1 MPKHSYIGA
10 ILAALLAALKF
21 LFACGLA
28 LMAGVLTR
36 HLALDSRQKKGGAS
50 ASLFN

>member
-21 LFACGLA
+21 LFACGLELLSMLAA
-28 LMAGVLTR
+28 LRLWPG
-36 HLALDSRQKKGGAS
+36 
-50 ASLFN
+50 F